1 MSSCMCWEAKS
12 RCREGKDEAVGG
24 WWMQRW
30 KFPSRQQHGQ
40 SEKLHTSVTPNS
52 CGWEPWKRSEP
63 GQGGTQTPD
72 WRDGRQLLPGPSYHW
87 FLLSG
92 LKAGAHLNLLA
103 WAMKVEEWVLVPSD
117 TVLCAEWRMMCTTLN
132 KPLQTSSSCSV
143 MNDHIRRWNWE
154 LDFFFKG
161 EIIASCM

>member
-1 MSSCMCWEAKS
+1 MSCTCWEAKS

-40 SEKLHTSVTPNS
+40 SEKLHTSVTPS
-52 CGWEPWKRSEP
+52 TCGWKRSEP

-87 FLLSG
+87 FLMSG
-92 LKAGAHLNLLA
+92 LKAWGPLESPWLCNEGGR
-103 WAMKVEEWVLVPSD
+103 VGSRQTPSSVVNGEW
-117 TVLCAEWRMMCTTLN
+117 WMICTTLD
-132 KPLQTSSSCSV
+132 KSLQASSSSSV
-143 MNDHIRRWNWE
+143 VNDHIRQWNWE
-154 LDFFFKG
+154 LDFLFKG
-161 EIIASCM
+161 EIITSCM